1 MSDVLLYDVSGGVA
15 TITLN
20 RPDSLNA
27 LNEEISLALQ
37 KAVSDAAGDRGVRCV
52 VITGAGRAFTSGADL
67 SDVDSLSEG
76 GAKPDLGEL
85 LRHRY
90 NPVILPIV
98 RMEKPV
104 VAALNGVAA
113 GAGASLALACDFRI
127 ASDKARLF
135 QAFIKVGLVPDSG
148 AHYFLTRLVGV
159 AKAAELAMLG
169 DIIDA
174 QECLRLGLVTKVV
187 PHEQL
192 EAETRAF
199 AEQLAAGPTRAYA
212 LTKKALHFAAR
223 SDIAAVLDYEADLQ
237 SEISTTEDSVE
248 GILAFVQKRTPNFK
262 GR

>member
-1 MSDVLLYDVSGGVA
+1 MSDVLLYDVRDAIA

-27 LNEEISLALQ
+27 LNEEISQALQ
-37 KAVSDAAGDRGVRCV
+37 KAVQEAAGDRGVRCV

-67 SDVDSLSEG
+67 SDVKSFDSG
-76 GAKPDLGEL
+76 QKPDLGEL

-90 NPVILPIV
+90 NPVILPITQ
-98 RMEKPV
+98 MEKPV
-104 VAALNGVAA
+104 IAAINGVAA

-135 QAFIKVGLVPDSG
+135 QAFVKVGLVADSG
-148 AHYFLTRLVGV
+148 AHYFLSRLVGT
-159 AKAAELAMLG
+159 AKSAELMMLG

-187 PHEQL
+187 PADAL
-192 EAETRAF
+192 EEETRTF
-199 AEQLAAGPTRAYA
+199 ALQLAAGPTRAYG
-212 LTKKALHFAAR
+212 LMKKALNFATHN
-223 SDIAAVLDYEADLQ
+223 DLAAVLDYEADLQ
-237 SEISTTEDSVE
+237 SEISTTEDAVE
-248 GILAFVQKRTPNFK
+248 GILSFIQKRAPEFK